1 MPRLVI
7 LVLTLAILAG
17 KPISAAPV
25 DFAHEIVPL
34 LAKHCGQCHTNGR
47 YEGDVSFDTR
57 EALLD
62 TGAAEPGASAGS
74 AMIDRVLSDDPDY
87 RMPPEGEKLSADEVA
102 LLRRWIDEDI
112 PWEPGFTFKKSI
124 YEAPLEPRRPE
135 LPPAETSV
143 DNPIDRIV
151 NAYWQRHGI
160 TPPPR
165 ASDAA
170 FCRRVHLDLVGLL
183 PTPDALAAFLADDD
197 PQKRAKLVD
206 RLLDD
211 RVGYA
216 DHWLSFWNDL
226 LRNDYAGAGYISGG
240 RKQITAWLYRSLL
253 ENKPYD
259 SFVRELIAPQEESAG
274 FAHGIVW
281 RGQVNASQIP
291 ALQYSQNVG
300 QVFLGI
306 NLKCAS
312 CHDSFVDNW
321 KLTDSYG
328 LAAIISDEP
337 LELHRCDKPT
347 GAMAEAKFIF
357 PALGTIDSQAPR
369 EERLKQLAALMT
381 DARNGRLTRTMV
393 NRLWHRLMGRGI
405 VHPVDSMGTAPWSE
419 DLLDYLAVHLADS
432 GYDLKKSLALIATS
446 NVYGL
451 QSVAW
456 DEGAPADEYVFAGP
470 APKRMTAEQFVDAIS
485 EMTGVAPEETDD
497 DRVFV
502 RPLRRLEG
510 AGRTFVR
517 ASLVES
523 TLLTRTLGRPNRE
536 QVVSARPTELTTLEA
551 LDLSNGE
558 PLAEMLLAGA
568 KNLQSQDKNVPSS
581 DLCRRLF
588 VAATSREPTS
598 QELSWLVELCG
609 APLTAEGLAD
619 ALWCIVMLPEFQIV
633 R

>member
-7 LVLTLAILAG
+7 LVLTLAILAC

-57 EALLD
+57 EALMD
-62 TGAAEPGASAGS
+62 AGAAEPGASADS
-74 AMIDRVLSDDPDY
+74 AIIDRVLSDDPDF
-87 RMPPEGEKLSADEVA
+87 RMPPEGEKLSAEEVA
-102 LLRRWIDEDI
+102 LLRRWIDDGL
-112 PWEPGFTFKKSI
+112 PWDSGFTFKKNV

-135 LPPAETSV
+135 LPPAEAGV

-151 NAYWQRHGI
+151 NAYWQEHGI
-160 TPPPR
+160 TPPPQT
-165 ASDAA
+165 SDAA

-183 PTPDALAAFLADDD
+183 PTPEALAAFLTDDD
-197 PQKRAKLVD
+197 AQKRGKLVD
-206 RLLDD
+206 RLLND
-211 RVGYA
+211 RVAYA

-240 RKQITAWLYRSLL
+240 RKQITGWLYRALVD
-253 ENKPYD
+253 NKPYD
-259 SFVRELIAPQEESAG
+259 SFVRELIAPQEESQG

-291 ALQYSQNVG
+291 ALQFSQNVG

-328 LAAIISDEP
+328 LAAIISEGP

-357 PALGTIDSQAPR
+357 PTLGAIDAEAPR
-369 EERLKQLAALMT
+369 EERLKQLASLMT
-381 DARNGRLTRTMV
+381 NPGNGRLTRTMV

-446 NVYGL
+446 NVYGI

-485 EMTGVAPEETDD
+485 EMTGVAPERTDD

-502 RPLRRLEG
+502 RPLRKLEG

-568 KNLQSQDKNVPSS
+568 KNLQAQDKNTTVQ
-581 DLCRRLF
+581 DICRRFF
-588 VAATSREPTS
+588 VAATSREPTGE
-598 QELSWLVELCG
+598 ELSWLVELSG
-609 APLTAEGLAD
+609 TPLTAEGLAD